1 MAIGENL
8 DLGFSVHR
16 TNSKQG
22 GKKWKNNPLIYSA
35 LELLNLALKELLF
48 FSLPLCKIIV
58 MPAGIS
64 GICHTV

>member
-16 TNSKQG
+16 TNSKQGGNLDG

-35 LELLNLALKELLF
+35 LELLNLALKELF
-48 FSLPLCKIIV
+48 FFTPSV
-58 MPAGIS
+58 
-64 GICHTV
+64 